1 MQKNY
6 SRAETTCLLLYSGG
20 LDSLIAAK
28 ILERQGIIVKAIR
41 FISPFFGYE
50 LKNNEEKARREALEK
65 YGIDLAIID
74 ITGDYPGLLAAPR
87 YGYGKHFNPCIDCRI
102 FMIKETL
109 KRLDE
114 FGAAFMATGEV
125 VGQRPFSQRRDAM
138 NLIEKDAGARGRILR
153 PLCAMNLPATP
164 MEESGVVDRSRLLGI
179 SGRSRKTQIALAK
192 ELGIMDYPQPGG
204 GCILTDPAISQEIR
218 KFIKMGHGF
227 KPDDMLLA
235 MIGRRFMLN
244 DGSWLVL
251 GRDERE
257 NMRLLPLF
265 RHGDICLRT
274 AEGTGPLGLW
284 RRPAIQTGMADTDE
298 RWYER
303 CEAEAAD
310 IFLRYAKHGK
320 GVLQIHVPEDP
331 SFDRNTLI
339 LQNTYK
345 GTSKNP
351 CFVIPAQAGIQQKQQ
366 DRFPLSRE

>member
-1 MQKNY
+1 MQKNS

-50 LKNNEEKARREALEK
+50 LKNNEEKARHEALKK
-65 YGIDLAIID
+65 YGIDLVIMD
-74 ITGDYPGLLAAPR
+74 ITRDYIGLLTTPR

-114 FGAAFMATGEV
+114 FGATFIATGEV

-138 NLIEKDAGARGRILR
+138 NLIEKDAGACGRILR
-153 PLCAMNLPATP
+153 PLCALNLPATP
-164 MEESGVVDRSRLLGI
+164 MEKSGIVDRSRLLGI
-179 SGRSRKTQIALAK
+179 SGRGRKTQIALAK
-192 ELGIMDYPQPGG
+192 ELGINDYPQPGG
-204 GCILTDPAISQEIR
+204 GCILTDPVISQEIR
-218 KFIKMGHGF
+218 KFIRMRKGF
-227 KPDDMLLA
+227 QPEDILLA

-251 GRDERE
+251 GRNKRE
-257 NMRLLPLF
+257 NMRLLSLF

-284 RRPAIQTGMADTDE
+284 RRPAMQTGMANVDE

-303 CEAEAAD
+303 CEAKASD
-310 IFLRYAKHGK
+310 ILLRYVKHGK
-320 GVLQIHVPEDP
+320 GVLQIHVSEDP

-339 LQNTYK
+339 LQNIYK
-345 GTSKNP
+345 
-351 CFVIPAQAGIQQKQQ
+351 
-366 DRFPLSRE
+366 